1 MLSPCSRHAPSPCR
15 RCPPTRSR
23 TASPAPTQR
32 SPESTEPGST
42 PPSSEPDAVDPA
54 RQAWLDQIAQADNDT
69 FAGGAAARDLVDGN
83 RVIAIGDS
91 LMASTA
97 RRYGGELCRTLVPD
111 GWDVE
116 VDAETGR
123 FIDFGERVL
132 NRRLDDGFDV
142 AVIMLGNNYG
152 ANPGVFHD
160 GLEQIVD
167 ELAPRPTVIYTV
179 TLFRPDRAEVNDIIY
194 DIAMEHDNVRVIDW
208 QGETAK
214 DPGLVGGDG
223 LHLSDRGRARFAELL
238 ADELGRAPGSSGHQG
253 ECLSSSFTDDS
264 ATSGTGPTLPGQAPA
279 PPPMTTNPSSGGGGG
294 GGADTTAPA
303 TTAAPAPPATDGG
316 GGGGGTTPPGPETT
330 PAPQTTA
337 PQVTTPQPTEPPPT
351 TRRHRPP
358 PTTRQSAADEPAS
371 AADEPAPTDRRRTRR
386 PRSPATRG
394 TAGHRLTVPAT
405 LLSADSGR
413 RDPCANLTA
422 APPGWRE
429 LRRIA
434 PRSDR
439 GLVTTRRRRVA
450 TRATAPLPEQTTV
463 PR

>member
-1 MLSPCSRHAPSPCR
+1 MRHRRAGDVRPRDVERCR
-15 RCPPTRSR
+15 
-23 TASPAPTQR
+23 QR
-32 SPESTEPGST
+32 RHNVPESTEPGSE
-42 PPSSEPDAVDPA
+42 PPSSELDPVDLA
-54 RQAWLDQIAQADNDT
+54 RQAWLDHVAQADDHT

-97 RRYGGELCRTLVPD
+97 RRYGGEMCRTLVPD

-142 AVIMLGNNYG
+142 AAIMLGNNYG

-194 DIAMEHDNVRVIDW
+194 DIAMQHDNVRVIDW

-238 ADELGRAPGSSGHQG
+238 ADELGRAPGSVGHQG

-264 ATSGTGPTLPGQAPA
+264 ATNGTGPTLPGQAPA
-279 PPPMTTNPSSGGGGG
+279 PP
-294 GGADTTAPA
+294 
-303 TTAAPAPPATDGG
+303 
-316 GGGGGTTPPGPETT
+316 
-330 PAPQTTA
+330 
-337 PQVTTPQPTEPPPT
+337 
-351 TRRHRPP
+351 R
-358 PTTRQSAADEPAS
+358 
-371 AADEPAPTDRRRTRR
+371 
-386 PRSPATRG
+386 
-394 TAGHRLTVPAT
+394 
-405 LLSADSGR
+405 
-413 RDPCANLTA
+413 
-422 APPGWRE
+422 
-429 LRRIA
+429 
-434 PRSDR
+434 
-439 GLVTTRRRRVA
+439 
-450 TRATAPLPEQTTV
+450 
-463 PR
+463 